1 MVPAA
6 KWVKVGSFEEKAI
19 SQIQMKRAKISRKEF
34 ATALPDGSA
43 RLHCYTIGSMFVSV
57 PMVGRAAKDAMER
70 KLKQEI
76 EKMEK
81 ESTASDTKEDTVGK
95 DKENHSAPVA
105 PSTKPR
111 KLITEV
117 NELD

>member
-1 MVPAA
+1 
-6 KWVKVGSFEEKAI
+6 
-19 SQIQMKRAKISRKEF
+19 MKRAKISRKEF

-43 RLHCYTIGSMFVSV
+43 RLHCYTIGSMFASV

-76 EKMEK
+76 EKMKK

-95 DKENHSAPVA
+95 DKENHSTCSSEHETPQAYYGSERVGL
-105 PSTKPR
+105 S
-111 KLITEV
+111 IF
-117 NELD
+117 